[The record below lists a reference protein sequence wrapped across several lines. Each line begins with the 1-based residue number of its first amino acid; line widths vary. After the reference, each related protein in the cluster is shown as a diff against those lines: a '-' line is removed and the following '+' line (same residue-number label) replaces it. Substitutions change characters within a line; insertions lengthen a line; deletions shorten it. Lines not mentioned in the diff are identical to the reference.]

1 MSGRQ
6 RIIAPDERHERP
18 NTDYANTYNKELEER
33 RRKNFPKDFQSPKKK
48 LVTDMKLLE
57 KSLKRNAKNIITKG
71 RFTIHDIAE
80 GNKKNNKNNS
90 KRKRKRKRRSRQT
103 KKLK

>member
-71 RFTIHDIAE
+71 RFTIHDIAK
-80 GNKKNNKNNS
+80 GKKKNNKNYS
-90 KRKRKRKRRSRQT
+90 KKKRKQRRQT